1 MEIYP
6 GFPAHDLIIE
16 DDVVKGVITG
26 DLGVAKDGHHKPD
39 FQPGM
44 ELRGK
49 YTLFAEGA
57 RGSLSKILGQ
67 RFGLHEGRE
76 PQKFGIGLKELWEL
90 APDKHRK
97 GLVVHGMGWPLEND
111 TGGGLFMY
119 HWGENYCSIGFV
131 VHLNYSN
138 PWLEPFSRIPARQD
152 PSRHPPISRRRQA
165 RRLWRARHHRRRLPI
180 GAEAGLSR
188 RRADRLRRR
197 LRESAAHQGQP

>member
-1 MEIYP
+1 MSSK
-6 GFPAHDLIIE
+6 AS
-16 DDVVKGVITG
+16 ITG

-39 FQPGM
+39 YQPGM

-57 RGSLSKILGQ
+57 RGSLSKILGK

-90 APDKHRK
+90 PPDKHHK
-97 GLVVHGMGWPLEND
+97 GLVLHGFGWPLDND

-131 VHLNYSN
+131 VHLNYTN
-138 PWLEPFSRIPARQD
+138 PYLEPFERIPARQD
-152 PSRHPPISRRRQA
+152 PSRHPEISGRRQA
-165 RRLWRARHHRRRLPI
+165 HRLWRARHHRRRLPV
-180 GAEAGLSR
+180 GAQAGLSGR
-188 RRADRLRRR
+188 GADRLRRR
-197 LRESAAHQGQP
+197 LRECAADQGQP